1 MQELQAV
8 FSVAILIMSVVIHEV
23 SHGYAALFFKDQTAK
38 MAGRLTLN
46 PIKHLDPVGSVL
58 VPILLIVSHS
68 PFPFGWARPVP
79 INERNLVGGRKALI
93 LVAAA
98 GVLAN
103 FLVAI
108 IFGIFIR
115 IMVIAGFQNQAF
127 LYISSIIVLS
137 NIGLA
142 IFNLIPV
149 PPLDGSKILLSLLP
163 ARMFSFIRFVESY
176 AMILV
181 ILLIIVLWKFDF
193 ISPIIVFL
201 FQLLTGVALQ

>member
-23 SHGYAALFFKDQTAK
+23 SHGYAALYFKDQTAK

-79 INERNLVGGRKALI
+79 VNEQNLVGGKKALTM
-93 LVAAA
+93 VAGA

-103 FLVAI
+103 LLVAVV
-108 IFGIFIR
+108 FGILIR
-115 IMVIAGFQNQAF
+115 IMVMIGFKNEAF
-127 LYISSIIVLS
+127 LYISSIIVLI

-163 ARMFSFIRFVESY
+163 PKMFSFVRFIESY
-176 AMILV
+176 ALILILLLV
-181 ILLIIVLWKFDF
+181 IFLWKFDF
-193 ISPIIVFL
+193 ISPIIIFL
-201 FQLLTGVALQ
+201 FHFLTGVSLE

>member
-79 INERNLVGGRKALI
+79 VNERNLEGGKKALI

-103 FLVAI
+103 LLVAV
-108 IFGIFIR
+108 IFGILIR
-115 IMVIAGFQNQAF
+115 VMVVIGLENQAF
-127 LYISSIIVLS
+127 IYISSIIVLI

-176 AMILV
+176 ALILV
-181 ILLIIVLWKFDF
+181 VLLVIVLWKFDF

-201 FQLLTGVALQ
+201 FQLLTGVALR